1 MGDIKNMKTKSK
13 LYDVV
18 ITLSAQAIIER
29 IAGNY
34 ELAKL
39 LEECSDKI
47 AEAQKKFK
55 I

>member
-1 MGDIKNMKTKSK
+1 MGDIKNMKIQNKI
-13 LYDVV
+13 YEVI

-47 AEAQKKFK
+47 AEAQKNKK